1 MQQYENL
8 EKLAVNHTKLAT
20 RLTNRFTKYSSWQN
34 DVIIIFETIGDWITY
49 EIKEG
54 YLSYIIKEIKSK
66 YPEIYESLDYPKL
79 AQNMMSH
86 LDPDYYY
93 HDNEIGSI
101 IMITPEEQ

>member
-8 EKLAVNHTKLAT
+8 EKLAINHQKLAAK
-20 RLTNRFTKYSSWQN
+20 LTTHFTKYSSWQN
-34 DVIIIFETIGDWITY
+34 DAIIIFETIGDWITY
-49 EIKEG
+49 EMKEG

-79 AQNMMSH
+79 AQNMMNH

-93 HDNEIGSI
+93 YDNEIGSI
-101 IMITPEEQ
+101 IMITPEG